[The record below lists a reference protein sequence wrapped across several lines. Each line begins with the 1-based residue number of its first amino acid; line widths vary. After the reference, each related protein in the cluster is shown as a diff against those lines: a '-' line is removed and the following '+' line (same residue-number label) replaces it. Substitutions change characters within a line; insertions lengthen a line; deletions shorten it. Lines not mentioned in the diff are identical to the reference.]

1 MKTRRRPPE
10 DLFWQ
15 AFPDYRPAQ
24 RSLRM
29 TVERAGAAFQQLEAA
44 VAAHGVLT
52 EEEQRLLRK
61 TLGRRGIQVQR
72 VLDFTSGLT
81 HDLTLRKIAIE
92 RRRQSLRWVG
102 PYDLSAW
109 VKGLDD
115 APLRHVLEPIA
126 ALHDAMLELGS
137 YELSQR
143 WREAFFEFAPSTRR
157 AEMLY
162 WLRAAFGA
170 FPEVKVIRSIDGLI
184 LGVQWPKK

>member
-15 AFPDYRPAQ
+15 AFPDYSPPK

-29 TVERAGAAFQQLEAA
+29 TVERAGTAFQQLEAA

-52 EEEQRLLRK
+52 EEEQHLLRK
-61 TLGRRGIQVQR
+61 TLGRRGLQVQR

-81 HDLTLRKIAIE
+81 HHLTLRKIAIE
-92 RRRQSLRWVG
+92 RRRQNLRWVG

-109 VKGLDD
+109 VKGLEDV
-115 APLRHVLEPIA
+115 PLRHVLEPIA
-126 ALHDAMLELGS
+126 ALHDAMLEMGS

-143 WREAFFEFAPSTRR
+143 WREAFFRCAPSDRR
-157 AEMLY
+157 SAMAQ
-162 WLRAAFGA
+162 WLQGVLGG
-170 FPEVKVIRSIDGLI
+170 FPEVKVTRSIDGSI
-184 LGVQWPKK
+184 LGITWPMR

>member
-1 MKTRRRPPE
+1 MKTTRRPPE

-15 AFPDYRPAQ
+15 AFPDYRPAK

-29 TVERAGAAFQQLEAA
+29 TVERAGAAFQRLQAA
-44 VAAHGVLT
+44 VDAHGVLS
-52 EEEQRLLRK
+52 EEQQQLLRK
-61 TLGRRGIQVQR
+61 TLGRRGLQVQR
-72 VLDFTSGLT
+72 VLDFVTGFNQ
-81 HDLTLRKIAIE
+81 DLALSKIAIE
-92 RRRQSLRWVG
+92 RRRKDLRWVG

-109 VKGLDD
+109 VQGLDD

-170 FPEVKVIRSIDGLI
+170 FPEVQVIRSIDGSI
-184 LGVQWPKK
+184 QGVIWPKK